1 MPDSK
6 SSASSRPSE
15 PPTDV
20 RGSASKS
27 PLPSRDRK
35 GAVQTIAVALLLAA
49 ISAAA
54 VVWSAGQG
62 YTLYYGDAEAH
73 LNIARRVLD
82 SRTPGGEQFGTV
94 WLPLPHALM
103 IPFVMRDDW
112 WHSGLAGAIPSA
124 ACFVLAGVFLFAAAR
139 RIYVSAAAGWA
150 VALLFAL
157 NPNMLYLQSTP
168 MTEPVFAASL
178 AALLWATLWFR
189 DTQSVWA
196 ILVAAVASNAASLT
210 RYEGWFV
217 IPFVALYLLVV
228 ARTKWHAAL
237 FGALAL
243 IGPAAWL
250 AHNQYYYGNPLEF
263 YNGYYSAQA
272 IYHRQLAQGIAR
284 YPGDHD
290 WRKAVEYYFAAM
302 RLADGPMLLI
312 GGAAGALVALY
323 RKIWWPIAL
332 LALPPLFYIWSIY
345 SSGTPLYVPH
355 LWPNAFYNTRYGL
368 AALPLAALAAG
379 ALVTMFPSRMR
390 AAAAVVLAAGV
401 AAALV
406 FAGSPACWKEAEV
419 NSTARRAWTQEG
431 AVFLAANYR
440 PGSGIIYSF
449 GDLAGVL
456 REAGIPLREGLHQG
470 NHPYWEAAITR
481 PELFL
486 REEWALAISG
496 DDVATAILRAQRR
509 GPHYDLQR
517 RIIVKGAPVIEI
529 YRRQLAKP
537 Q

>member
-6 SSASSRPSE
+6 SSASSR
-15 PPTDV
+15 
-20 RGSASKS
+20 
-27 PLPSRDRK
+27 LSRTIQ
-35 GAVQTIAVALLLAA
+35 AIAVVLLLAA

-54 VVWSAGQG
+54 VVWTARHG
-62 YTLYYGDAEAH
+62 YTLSYGDAEAH

-82 SRTPGGEQFGTV
+82 SRTPGPEQFGTV

-124 ACFVLAGVFLFAAAR
+124 ACFVLAGAFLFTAAR
-139 RIYVSAAAGWA
+139 RIYASAAAGWA

-168 MTEPVFAASL
+168 MTEPMFAASL
-178 AALLWATLWFR
+178 AGLLWATLWFR
-189 DTQSVWA
+189 DAQSLGALLAV
-196 ILVAAVASNAASLT
+196 AVASNAASLT
-210 RYEGWFV
+210 RYEGWFL

-228 ARTKWHAAL
+228 ARTKRHAVL
-237 FGALAL
+237 FGVLAL
-243 IGPAAWL
+243 IGPAAWF

-272 IYHRQLAQGIAR
+272 IYQRQLAQGIAR

-290 WRKAVEYYFAAM
+290 WRRAFEYYFAAM
-302 RLADGPMLLI
+302 RLTNGSVMLAA
-312 GGAAGALVALY
+312 GAAGAFVALY
-323 RKIWWPIAL
+323 RRIWWPLAL
-332 LALPPLFYIWSIY
+332 LALPLVFYVWSIY
-345 SSGTPLYVPH
+345 SSGAPLYVPH
-355 LWPNAFYNTRYGL
+355 LWPNAWYNTRYAL

-379 ALVTMFPSRMR
+379 ALVTIFPSNMR
-390 AAAAVVLAAGV
+390 L
-401 AAALV
+401 AAALIV
-406 FAGSPACWKEAEV
+406 AGGVSAELAFMGEPVCWKEAQV
-419 NSTARRAWTQEG
+419 NSISRRAWTHEA

-440 PGSGIIYSF
+440 PGSGVIYSF
-449 GDLAGVL
+449 GDLAGVV

-496 DDVATAILRAQRR
+496 DAVATAILRAQRR
-509 GPHYDLQR
+509 GPHYELRR

-529 YRRQLAKP
+529 YRRQLARP
-537 Q
+537 

>member
-1 MPDSK
+1 MI
-6 SSASSRPSE
+6 
-15 PPTDV
+15 
-20 RGSASKS
+20 
-27 PLPSRDRK
+27 PLQSRDRK
-35 GAVQTIAVALLLAA
+35 GAVQALAVVVLLTA

-54 VVWSAGQG
+54 VVWCARRG

-103 IPFVMRDDW
+103 LPFVMRDDW
-112 WHSGLAGAIPSA
+112 WRSGLAGAIPSA
-124 ACFVLAGVFLFAAAR
+124 ACFVLAGAFLFAAAR
-139 RIYVSAAAGWA
+139 RVYASAAAGWA

-157 NPNMLYLQSTP
+157 NPNILYLQSTP
-168 MTEPVFAASL
+168 MTESMFAASL

-189 DTQSVWA
+189 DSQSVWA
-196 ILVAAVASNAASLT
+196 IVAAAVASNAASLT

-228 ARTKWHAAL
+228 ARSKRHAIL
-237 FGALAL
+237 FGVLAS

-290 WRKAVEYYFAAM
+290 WRKALQYYFAAM
-302 RLADGPMLLI
+302 RLANGGLLLI
-312 GGAAGALVALY
+312 GGAAGALIALY
-323 RKIWWPIAL
+323 RRIWWPLAL
-332 LALPPLFYIWSIY
+332 LALPPIFYVWSIY
-345 SSGTPLYVPH
+345 SSSTPLYVPH

-368 AALPLAALAAG
+368 AVVPLAALAAG
-379 ALVTMFPSRMR
+379 GLVTAFPSRRR
-390 AAAAVVLAAGV
+390 AAAVLALAGGG
-401 AAALV
+401 AAGLV
-406 FAGSPACWKEAEV
+406 FTGEPVCWKEAQV
-419 NSTARRAWTQEG
+419 NSIARRAWTHEG
-431 AVFLAANYR
+431 AAFLAENYR
-440 PGSGIIYSF
+440 PGSGVIYSF

-509 GPHYDLQR
+509 GPHYELRR